1 MLTISETIKNPAIEK
16 TEEMEQYE
24 KETGK
29 YAIWREKITD
39 GFQKWKKGEKI
50 YDKDKE
56 RISFYVSEE
65 TKGKWKEFASSYKY
79 PTISKLIREAVN
91 NFIERKASLLN
102 ENLENLDIDAIS
114 SLSHSL
120 KEPLTSIKGY
130 LQLLIEEYGDKL
142 EDNVLHIIEN
152 VLDQS
157 NLLETKII
165 DKLDNNKEQGVP
177 YDILII
183 EDSVTTVKLLEDYF
197 ESKGYTCV
205 STYTG
210 AKGLEALYS
219 GKPRLVLL
227 DIILPDLSG
236 YEICKSIKNND
247 KFKDI
252 PIFYITA
259 VPGSKVED
267 KMEETK
273 ADGIILKPFNLTD
286 LNHLFEYLEQPD
298 TQA

>member
-1 MLTISETIKNPAIEK
+1 M
-16 TEEMEQYE
+16 EEYE
-24 KETGK
+24 SETGK

-39 GFQKWKKGEKI
+39 GYFKWKKGEKI

-56 RISFYVSEE
+56 RISFYVSED
-65 TKGKWKEFASSYKY
+65 TKERWKEFAKSYKY
-79 PTISKLIREAVN
+79 STISKLIREAVN

-130 LQLLIEEYGDKL
+130 LQLLIEEYKDKL
-142 EDNVLHIIEN
+142 EDNVLQIIEN

-157 NLLETKII
+157 NLLESKII
-165 DKLDNNKEQGVP
+165 DKLDNNKEQGMP

-183 EDSVTTVKLLEDYF
+183 EDSITTVKLLEDYF
-197 ESKGYTCV
+197 DSKGYSCV
-205 STYTG
+205 SALTG
-210 AKGLEALYS
+210 AKGLEALHS
-219 GKPRLVLL
+219 SKPRLILL

-286 LNHLFEYLEQPD
+286 LNHLFEYLVDPASQ
-298 TQA
+298 T